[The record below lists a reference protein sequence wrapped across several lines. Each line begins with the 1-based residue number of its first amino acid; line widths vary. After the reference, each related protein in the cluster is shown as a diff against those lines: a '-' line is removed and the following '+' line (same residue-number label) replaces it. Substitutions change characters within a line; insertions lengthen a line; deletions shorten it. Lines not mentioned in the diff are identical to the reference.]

1 MAEITYQMVLSTL
14 QTVGLLVGIFYY
26 ILTLRNAQ
34 KTRELSLKAQEH
46 AGETRQAQLFMEIYR
61 TWSSSEILKARRE
74 LETWAWTD
82 YDDFIQKYGVTNNPD
97 VYTSFQKL
105 GAWYEGIGVLVKRK
119 FIDPTFVDDLMSG
132 VTLWGWETF
141 GSIVREHRVRE
152 NMPYYFEFWEY
163 LYEEISAIAH
173 KQHPELAP

>member
-1 MAEITYQMVLSTL
+1 MVSFEFLA
-14 QTVGLLVGIFYY
+14 I
-26 ILTLRNAQ
+26 ILTGLGLTASIVYYSTILRNAN
-34 KTRELSLKAQEH
+34 KTRELQLKAQEH

-61 TWSSSEILKARRE
+61 TWSSMETIKIRRE

-97 VYTSFQKL
+97 AYSSFQKL
-105 GAWYEGIGVLVKRK
+105 GAWYEGIGVLIKRK
-119 FIDPTFVDDLMSG
+119 LIDPTFVDDLMSG
-132 VTLWGWETF
+132 VILWGWETF

-152 NMPYYFEFWEY
+152 NMPFYFEFWEY

-173 KQHPELAP
+173 KQHPELAT